1 MDTYYSII
9 IYISLFFGLYYQIF
23 ILVTFFENKPR
34 KYISDIASMKST
46 NLPSVT
52 IIVPCYNEEKTLEKT
67 VNSLLNL
74 KYPIGKLFISII
86 DDGSLDATY
95 SKALN
100 LQNTKT

>member
-1 MDTYYSII
+1 
-9 IYISLFFGLYYQIF
+9 
-23 ILVTFFENKPR
+23 
-34 KYISDIASMKST
+34 MKST

-95 SKALN
+95 SKALE
-100 LQNTKT
+100 LTKHKNVKAFTQKNGGKYGNWGKGEE